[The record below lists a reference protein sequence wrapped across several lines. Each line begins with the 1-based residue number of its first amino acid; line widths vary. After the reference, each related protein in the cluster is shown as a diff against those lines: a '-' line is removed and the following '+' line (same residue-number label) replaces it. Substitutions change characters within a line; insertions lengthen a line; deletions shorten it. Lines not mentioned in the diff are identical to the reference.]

1 MYIQSKFHDYYDSVI
16 SITGIDKKNT
26 FVREQK
32 IINLKT
38 LSKKNQ
44 EILNINYYE
53 RSYSP
58 NSRYGYR
65 KSNFSFSSVPIDLYI
80 CNKRYT
86 GYCFMGGDIPSSLSD
101 KYKSRIINIHYSYTS
116 YDKKLQ
122 DVKTGILLFDPSE
135 IKDFLNTA
143 SSGMKDTISKDFKLT
158 PMVVED
164 SVFEELQAPVFL
176 VSDHNIINN
185 TFFKTIHK
193 EEKEAYSLAH
203 FGTTRPYH
211 RGNKTIFSNPILAD
225 LGIPKFIDSFEIYQ
239 EISMFIA
246 RLNTHEVIVE
256 MTDDIIRDSKGFD
269 NRSFK
274 KEPTK
279 NKNK

>member
-32 IINLKT
+32 IIKLKT
-38 LSKKNQ
+38 LSKKSQ
-44 EILNINYYE
+44 EVLNINHYE

-58 NSRYGYR
+58 NNKYGYR
-65 KSNFSFSSVPIDLYI
+65 KSNFSFSSIPIDLYI

-86 GYCFMGGDIPSSLSD
+86 GYCFVGHDIPLLITE
-101 KYKSRIINIHYSYTS
+101 KYKSRIINIDYYTS
-116 YDKKLQ
+116 YDRKLDNVKK
-122 DVKTGILLFDPSE
+122 GILLFDPSE
-135 IKDFLNTA
+135 IEDFINSA
-143 SSGMKDTISKDFKLT
+143 SQGLKTNILKDFKLN
-158 PMVVED
+158 PIMIED
-164 SVFEELQAPVFL
+164 SIFEELAVPVFI
-176 VSDHNIINN
+176 VSDHNILNN

-193 EEKEAYSLAH
+193 EERESYSLNH
-203 FGTTRPYH
+203 FGSSLSSR
-211 RGNKTIFSNPILAD
+211 RGNKIIFSNPILAD
-225 LGIPKFIDSFEIYQ
+225 IGIPKFIDSFEVYQ

>member
-38 LSKKNQ
+38 LSKNNQ
-44 EILNINYYE
+44 ELLNINHYE

-58 NSRYGYR
+58 NNRYGYR
-65 KSNFSFSSVPIDLYI
+65 KSNFSFSSVPIDLYL

-86 GYCFMGGDIPSSLSD
+86 GYCFMGADIPISLTD
-101 KYKSRIINIHYSYTS
+101 KYKSRIINIDYYYTS
-116 YDKKLQ
+116 YDKKL
-122 DVKTGILLFDPSE
+122 DGVKKGILLFDPLE
-135 IKDFLNTA
+135 IQDFINTA
-143 SSGMKDTISKDFKLT
+143 SSGIKDTILKDFKLT
-158 PMVVED
+158 PTIVED
-164 SVFEELQAPVFL
+164 SVFEELQVPVFL

-185 TFFKTIHK
+185 SFFKTIHK
-193 EEKEAYSLAH
+193 EEKDAYSLSH
-203 FGTTRPYH
+203 SGVSRSY
-211 RGNKTIFSNPILAD
+211 RRENKVILSNPILAD

-239 EISMFIA
+239 EIAMFIA
-246 RLNTHEVIVE
+246 RINTHEVIVE